1 MLQVQLLQ
9 EEAGLAAGEEQ
20 LLRDLEE
27 SQAGERC
34 SRNSLRVLEAEVSE
48 LCLRLC
54 STESRAQA
62 LATGCQQA
70 NSANLEAR
78 SQLDKLH
85 LVLQR
90 TVCDSRDLVPWSSGK
105 CGAGFTGL

>member
-1 MLQVQLLQ
+1 MLQVQSLQ
-9 EEAGLAAGEEQ
+9 EAALEEEAGLAAREEQ

-34 SRNSLRVLEAEVSE
+34 SRSSLRVLEAEVSE
-48 LCLRLC
+48 LRLRLC

-62 LATGCQQA
+62 LATGCQQG
-70 NSANLEAR
+70 NSAPCEAR

-90 TVCDSRDLVPWSSGK
+90 TSVT
-105 CGAGFTGL
+105 AET